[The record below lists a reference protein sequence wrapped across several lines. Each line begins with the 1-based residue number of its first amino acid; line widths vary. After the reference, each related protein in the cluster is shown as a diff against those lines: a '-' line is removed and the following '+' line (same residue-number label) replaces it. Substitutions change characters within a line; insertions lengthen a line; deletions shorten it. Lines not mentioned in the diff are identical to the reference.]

1 MMQQAG
7 PIAIAADPPPDRSE
21 LLRRARALVPALRA
35 RAEQGEALRRVPD
48 ETIADLIGS
57 GVLRTCQPIRFGGS
71 GLGWDA
77 VCEIA
82 MELGRGDGS
91 QAWVANVYAE
101 HAYILAL
108 FEDRAQREVWDDA
121 PRALLAASIV
131 PQGND
136 ARPVEGGYRLSG
148 RWGFTSGVHHADW
161 IILAEMAKD
170 AAGARHCYFLVPAAD
185 YRILDDWHTI
195 GMVGTGSSSVA
206 LENVF
211 IPAHRV
217 IANDDVTA
225 GTTPGARF
233 ADDPLLRM
241 PILGFAQLA
250 LAAVPIGVV
259 AGMLDDF
266 RPVLRKAASGAGA
279 ELLQERYS
287 ASAAELHAARLLL
300 LDAARGNMET
310 LARGEALVEADA
322 ARSLRDAAYAVTLAK
337 RAATRLFEA
346 TGGRGIYLAS
356 PMQRAF
362 RDVQASG
369 GHGSLNWERSALRY
383 ARSAMV

>member
-1 MMQQAG
+1 MRQQAG
-7 PIAIAADPPPDRSE
+7 PVTLAADPPPDRAE

-35 RAEQGEALRRVPD
+35 RAKQGETLRRVPD
-48 ETIADLIGS
+48 ETIADLVGS

-82 MELGRGDGS
+82 MELGQGDGS

-108 FEDRAQREVWDDA
+108 FEERAQREVWDAA
-121 PRALLAASIV
+121 PNALLAASIV

-136 ARPVEGGYRLSG
+136 VRPVDGGYRLSG
-148 RWGFTSGVHHADW
+148 RWAFTSGVHHADW
-161 IILAEMAKD
+161 IILAEVAKE
-170 AAGARHCYFLVPAAD
+170 AAGERHGYFLVPAAD

-206 LENVF
+206 LEDVF
-211 IPAHRV
+211 VPAHRV
-217 IANDDVTA
+217 IANDDVVA
-225 GTTPGARF
+225 GTTPGARSS
-233 ADDPLLRM
+233 DDPLLRM

-250 LAAVPIGVV
+250 LAAVPVGV
-259 AGMLDDF
+259 ALGMLDDF
-266 RPVLRKAASGAGA
+266 RAVLRKAIGRPGA
-279 ELLQERYS
+279 ELLQQRYS
-287 ASAAELHAARLLL
+287 ASAAELQAARLLL
-300 LDAARGNMET
+300 LDAARDNMER
-310 LARGEALVEADA
+310 LGRGEPLGEAAA
-322 ARSLRDAAYAVTLAK
+322 ARSLRDAAYAVLLAK
-337 RAATRLFEA
+337 QTAARLFEA

-362 RDVQASG
+362 RDVEASG

-383 ARSAMV
+383 ARFAVA